1 MQQHFNGHDDVLR
14 TSLVWGERAGRGVQL
29 CAPSPL
35 DSSPLGCTLQLDS
48 SEVEAL
54 LAPLSAPFS
63 ISSEEARAFAERLHT
78 ELERL
83 SVSIFET
90 LQRETG
96 FVRADCAEVR
106 DGILGFA
113 RDFFEQGFVQS
124 HEPEE
129 QFYDAE
135 GGTRVIQQV
144 TIPWGTIAVVLPASS
159 ALFLGVTCLLNA
171 LATGNRVILRFPAAN
186 PLSAALLC
194 EAIERAKPP
203 ATSVSVVMAPAKA
216 LIGAIHACQS
226 PVLIHYLGSSRH
238 APALVSQGFESGQS
252 VVTDGEGNT
261 WLWVA
266 RDADVSGT
274 VEILTRGAV
283 RYNGQTCTSINGAV
297 VHPAIY
303 NPVREALIKRWGALR
318 AGSPTQD
325 GVEVG
330 PLGDEEQ
337 AQWCLKRIESSGG
350 QIVCGGQCEGNLL
363 SPTLVEQPR
372 EDSELVT
379 QGLFGPALWIAP
391 GEEEEF
397 VRLWGRNRFPLCAG
411 VLAPQVEG
419 ALWATRLSNV
429 ARLVVNG
436 DPSIEWTFEPWG
448 GYPSSGNN
456 PVSSWADKYRRAVAL
471 DVGTAPKE
479 NTG

>member
-1 MQQHFNGHDDVLR
+1 MQSSSNHDEPLV
-14 TSLVWGERAGRGVQL
+14 TSWVWGERAGKGAEL
-29 CAPSPL
+29 SSPSPL
-35 DSSPLGCTLQLDS
+35 DGLPLGRALQLDQN
-48 SEVEAL
+48 EIEAL
-54 LAPLSAPFS
+54 LAPLGTPFS
-63 ISSEEARAFAERLHT
+63 ISPEEAHAFAERLHA
-78 ELERL
+78 ELEQL
-83 SVSIFET
+83 SIPIFEA

-106 DGILGFA
+106 DGILGFV
-113 RDFFEQGFVQS
+113 RDFFEQGFVPPS
-124 HEPEE
+124 EPEE
-129 QFYDAE
+129 QLYDAE
-135 GGTRVIQQV
+135 GERRVIQQV

-186 PLSAALLC
+186 PLSAALLG
-194 EAIERAKPP
+194 EAVERANPP

-216 LIGAIHACQS
+216 LIGAIHACNS

-266 RDADVSGT
+266 PDADVSSA

-283 RYNGQTCTSINGAV
+283 RYNGQTCTSVNGAI
-297 VHPAIY
+297 VHPSLY
-303 NPVREALIKRWGALR
+303 NPVREALIKRWGSLR
-318 AGSPTQD
+318 AGSPTKEEI
-325 GVEVG
+325 EVG
-330 PLGDEEQ
+330 PLGDEDQ

-350 QIVCGGQCEGNLL
+350 QIVCGGKCEGNLL

-391 GEEEEF
+391 GGEDDF
-397 VRLWGRNRFPLCAG
+397 VRRWGQNRFPLCAG
-411 VLAPQVEG
+411 VLASKVEG
-419 ALWATRLSNV
+419 AAWAARLNNV

-448 GYPSSGNN
+448 GYPASGNN
-456 PVSSWADKYRRAVAL
+456 PVSFWADKYRRAVAL
-471 DVGTAPKE
+471 DIGVAGA
-479 NTG
+479 

>member
-1 MQQHFNGHDDVLR
+1 MPLLSSEHDAPLI
-14 TSLVWGERAGRGVQL
+14 TSWVWGERAGQGKQL
-29 CAPSPL
+29 YALSPL
-35 DSSPLGCTLQLDS
+35 DGLPLGSTLQLDQ
-48 SEVEAL
+48 SEIEAL
-54 LAPLSAPFS
+54 LTPLSTPFS
-63 ISSEEARAFAERLHT
+63 ISPEEARAFAERLHS

-83 SVSIFET
+83 SVPIFET

-96 FVRADCAEVR
+96 FVRTDCAEVR

-124 HEPEE
+124 SEPGT

-135 GGTRVIQQV
+135 GGTRAIQQV
-144 TIPWGTIAVVLPASS
+144 TIPWGTVAVVLPASS
-159 ALFLGVTCLLNA
+159 ALFLGITCLLNA

-194 EAIERAKPP
+194 EAVERAQPP

-216 LIGAIHACQS
+216 LVGAIHECQS
-226 PVLIHYLGSSRH
+226 PILIHYLGSSRH
-238 APALVSQGFESGQS
+238 APALVSQGFASGQS

-266 RDADVSGT
+266 PDADVKAT
-274 VEILTRGAV
+274 VELLTQGAI
-283 RYNGQTCTSINGAV
+283 RYNGQTCTSVNGAI
-297 VHPAIY
+297 VHPTLY
-303 NPVREALIKRWGALR
+303 DSVRAALIKRWEALR
-318 AGSPTQD
+318 MGSPTED
-325 GVEVG
+325 GIDVG

-350 QIVCGGQCEGNLL
+350 QIVCGGTCQGNLL
-363 SPTLVEQPR
+363 SPTLIEQPD

-379 QGLFGPALWIAP
+379 QGLFGPALWLAP
-391 GEEEEF
+391 GGEDDF
-397 VRLWGRNRFPLCAG
+397 VRLWGHNRFPLCAG
-411 VLAPQVEG
+411 VLATQVEG
-419 ALWATRLSNV
+419 ALWATRLNNV
-429 ARLVVNG
+429 ARLVING

-448 GYPSSGNN
+448 GYPASGNN

-471 DVGTAPKE
+471 DIGAPTGE
-479 NTG
+479 NVA